1 MSKIV
6 IPQLA
11 SFDAGNGFGSSVMRP
26 NIPQLGNLTSLNMF
40 GTAYSVLDN
49 TSLIKYFSNLT
60 GLPTGLSLEED
71 GLKCVTG
78 GTTQFVLGDLKE
90 ASDGT
95 TFFMV
100 TPSNDASAVTV
111 ATHTILTGVDGRFSA
126 NIRYVNSTG
135 GATKPFVRVH
145 TLSTSQVT
153 TTSNVA
159 ISVTKPNTS
168 VYAINFDEPLLF
180 SVTKDIANLKII
192 SRIRQGNVYAKS
204 EQAAG
209 TLATG
214 QASQAIR
221 FGNTISTAPGP
232 YTLHAGGY
240 YNNYVI
246 TDNDFTD
253 LYNSLIDTIT
263 SI

>member
-11 SFDAGNGFGSSVMRP
+11 SFDAGNGFGSSVVKP
-26 NIPQLGNLTSLNMF
+26 NIPQLANLTSLNMF
-40 GTAYSVLDN
+40 GTAYSVLEN
-49 TSLIKYFSNLT
+49 TALIKYFSSIT
-60 GLPTGLSLEED
+60 GLPTGLSLD
-71 GLKCVTG
+71 DNGLTCTTG

-95 TFFMV
+95 TFFMI
-100 TPSNDASAVTV
+100 TPNTDATAVTV
-111 ATHTILTGVDGRFSA
+111 ATHGILTGVDGRFSA
-126 NIRYVNSTG
+126 TIRYINASA
-135 GATKPFVRVH
+135 GATKPFIRTH
-145 TLSTSQVT
+145 TLAATQVT
-153 TTSNVA
+153 TTSNAA
-159 ISVTKPNTS
+159 ITVTKPNTS
-168 VYAINFDEPLLF
+168 AYAINFNEPLLF
-180 SVTKDIANLKII
+180 SVTKDVANLKIV